1 LYLFHSF
8 SAQPDEDFT
17 PSRSELKEKLN
28 QETDSNRQLS
38 LRRDF
43 DNKTYQDRID
53 KLTSDYSSTR
63 ESLLV
68 AQNSQEHLQQRVTDL
83 VEQISSKEEK
93 LAIYEGRTSTSGAS
107 ADSNMTLEQQ
117 LQVEVIG
124 LR

>member
-8 SAQPDEDFT
+8 SAQPDGFT